1 MTDAVAPEDTPR
13 GALDRAADI
22 ALGIAATA
30 LSGIVIVQAWQVI
43 ARYVLNDSPGWTEP
57 TAMLLLSTAMS
68 FGAASG
74 VRRQRHFRFPL
85 LVDAMPPRWQRF
97 CEVLCAL
104 TIAGIGLLL
113 AYWGVLLF
121 IDGMA
126 IRMAG
131 TSLPQSVLYG
141 PIAAGGVLM
150 AVFALARILQEPA
163 ATGAEHD

>member
-1 MTDAVAPEDTPR
+1 MTDTASQAQAPHGP
-13 GALDRAADI
+13 LDRLADI
-22 ALGIAATA
+22 AIGIAAIA

-43 ARYVLNDSPGWTEP
+43 ARYVFNDSPGWTEP

-74 VRRQRHFRFPL
+74 VYRQRHFRFPL
-85 LVDAMPPRWQRF
+85 LVDALPPIWQRR

-104 TIAGIGLLL
+104 IIAGIGLLL
-113 AYWGVLLF
+113 AYWGALLF

-131 TSLPQSVLYG
+131 TALPQSALYC
-141 PIAAGGVLM
+141 PIALGGLLM
-150 AVFALARILQEPA
+150 SVFALAGIMQKPV
-163 ATGAEHD
+163 ATNAEHG